1 MAIFNSYVCLPEGAL
16 FISYLISKRTK
27 LIHEIQSRN
36 SAPWQQSAEE
46 RQVLGGKVGD
56 LLLRIASHRLEEG
69 KICGAMTWWE
79 VDLVAD
85 KQDTGSIVIIT
96 MTIMI
101 IMLIWI

>member
-1 MAIFNSYVCLPEGAL
+1 MFVYQRVHYS
-16 FISYLISKRTK
+16 FHTSFQQRKK
-27 LIHEIQSRN
+27 LLHEIQGRN

-79 VDLVAD
+79 VDR
-85 KQDTGSIVIIT
+85 
-96 MTIMI
+96 
-101 IMLIWI
+101 

>member
-1 MAIFNSYVCLPEGAL
+1 MENHHFFYGKTHYKWPFSIAMFVYQRVHYS
-16 FISYLISKRTK
+16 FHTSFQQRKK
-27 LIHEIQSRN
+27 LLHEIQGRN

-79 VDLVAD
+79 VDR
-85 KQDTGSIVIIT
+85 
-96 MTIMI
+96 
-101 IMLIWI
+101 